1 MYKIGECII
10 YGNKGVCKVD
20 SICTMGSGKD
30 MQDYYCL
37 IPASD
42 SAGKIF
48 TPINNDKVIMRRVL
62 SREEAMELID
72 SIPDIEQLTIDNEK
86 QREADY
92 KQAIHSCDCR
102 ELVSVIKTMYC
113 RKKER
118 LAKGMKSTV
127 IDDRYLKEAENNLYS
142 ELALAIGKDKSEIPE
157 FVIGRIEQ
165 LR

>member
-10 YGNKGVCKVD
+10 YGNNGVCKVD

-30 MQDYYCL
+30 VQDYYCL

-42 SAGKIF
+42 SSGKIF

-62 SREEAMELID
+62 SKEEAMALIE
-72 SIPDIEQLTIDNEK
+72 SIPDIEQLNIEDEK
-86 QREADY
+86 QRESGY

-102 ELVSVIKTMYC
+102 ELVRVIKTMYF

-142 ELALAIGKDKSEIPE
+142 ELALAMGKDKSEIPE
-157 FVIGRIEQ
+157 YVIGRIEKE
-165 LR
+165 

>member
-20 SICTMGSGKD
+20 SICTMGSGKET
-30 MQDYYCL
+30 QDYYCL

-42 SAGKIF
+42 SAGRIF
-48 TPINNDKVIMRRVL
+48 TPINNDKVIMRKLL
-62 SREEAMELID
+62 SREEAMELIE
-72 SIPDIEQLTIDNEK
+72 SIPEIEQLAIEDEK
-86 QREADY
+86 QREMDY
-92 KQAIHSCDCR
+92 KKAIHSCNCR
-102 ELVSVIKTMYC
+102 TLISVIKTVYC
-113 RKKER
+113 RKQER